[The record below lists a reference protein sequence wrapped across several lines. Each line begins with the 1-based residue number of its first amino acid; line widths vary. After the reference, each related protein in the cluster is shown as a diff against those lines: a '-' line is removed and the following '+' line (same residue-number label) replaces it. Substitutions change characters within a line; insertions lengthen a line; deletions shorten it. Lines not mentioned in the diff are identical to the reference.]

1 MDESDGPEGDL
12 IQVLNLSRATEPMSR
27 SDLSALLEEI
37 RERNERNELTGRLL
51 YGGLHCYQILEGARS
66 TVTTTYAKIEQDKR
80 HTDIT
85 QNCNQ
90 GGWNASSQDGGWDSR
105 ALNTEE
111 IKNNPVFHD
120 PKNPDTLAKFPAR
133 GDEFFEVMYAMYKT
147 NN

>member
-12 IQVLNLSRATEPMSR
+12 IQVLNLSRATEPMSE

-85 QNCNQ
+85 RIAIR
-90 GGWNASSQDGGWDSR
+90 ASAERKFPRWWMGFPR
-105 ALNTEE
+105 LNTEE